1 MTTATNWFVYMILT
15 SDQQVY
21 TGITTDMTRRWRE
34 HASGKAGARYFR
46 GRSPQQLCYL
56 EAEHNRSSASKREA
70 AIKGMSAK
78 GKRTLIDQSKEKT
91 LLFIEKYELKNLN
104 RTIVNSGTPC

>member
-1 MTTATNWFVYMILT
+1 MILT

-21 TGITTDMTRRWRE
+21 TGITTNMTRRWRE

-56 EAEHNRSSASKREA
+56 ETDHTRSTASKREA
-70 AIKGMSAK
+70 AIKGMNARE
-78 GKRTLIDQSKEKT
+78 KRTLIDQSKETT
-91 LLFIEKYELKNLN
+91 LLFIEKYELQNLN
-104 RTIVNSGTPC
+104 QTSSTPC

>member
-1 MTTATNWFVYMILT
+1 MTAATNWFVYMILT

-21 TGITTDMTRRWRE
+21 TGITTDMARRWRE

-56 EAEHNRSSASKREA
+56 ETDHTRSSASKREA
-70 AIKGMSAK
+70 SIKGMSARE
-78 GKRTLIDQSKEKT
+78 KRTLIDQSREKT
-91 LLFIEKYELKNLN
+91 VLFIEEYTLQNLN
-104 RTIVNSGTPC
+104 QTTSC